1 MPASA
6 SPPLS
11 ASRYAAIALSGAGLA
26 AGVAQVVLLRQLLNL
41 AAGNELTIGLM
52 LAAWFF
58 WGAMGALLVARRGER
73 DEGQQSLLRVL
84 KLSVTP
90 LPAMMIGMVVI
101 ALAPPVLAK
110 LPTSLGAQPGQVLGL
125 LQMLVLSLLAVLP
138 SGIVAGAQFAA
149 GMRLYGSYRPG
160 PHAAGNAYAL
170 DALGHLTGGVLAAV
184 LLFGGATAREI
195 AFCGGVLALWGAAGL
210 WTQARRP
217 TGQQLRPLQ
226 AALLVALVTTCYL
239 PALVPMPSPLTWR
252 GEKVLAEKETI
263 HGSLAVTRFGTD
275 GAYFYLNGVP
285 GASSPPTPG
294 IQHLIHFPLLQV
306 SKLRT
311 VLLIGGG
318 ATGGLREVLQY
329 PGVSRVTY
337 AELDPGLI
345 DLARQ
350 YTVGADRQ
358 ALSDPRVSIHPGDG
372 RLLVKQMPHHMG
384 LGPPYDA
391 VILGLPDPST
401 AQINRFYTVDFLR
414 EVARVLKPEGVL
426 GLQVPSSDTYLG
438 DELLR
443 LDAVLLRTVQ
453 AVFPQVALLPG
464 DPMVIAAT
472 RSGRL
477 TEDADVLRA
486 RMDRLRIE
494 APEFRAHAWDRL
506 FPFEVSRARES
517 FAEAPPLPLNTDGQ
531 PIAYFYDQAY
541 WVAQYSRSSWA
552 FFRLLERLDLRD
564 ALVALGALLVVLGVP
579 GLFSA
584 RVRCGYVPLA
594 IFGTGWIAMA
604 LEVTLLFAFQVYYG
618 YVYAQLGIITGAFMI
633 GLAVGG
639 IGAGRR
645 LERLGAR
652 GTEGLLIGLQGS
664 VTVLALALPGLLAL
678 IGGESAG
685 GGFLLPNLVF
695 PALTAVV
702 GVLVGAEFPVA
713 SRLLQGQGHPA
724 TAAAGVYAAD
734 LLGSCAGALVAGAA
748 LLPVLG
754 LYGTC
759 YAAAGVSMVVT
770 VLLTSRLVRRCD

>member
-1 MPASA
+1 MPGSVS
-6 SPPLS
+6 SPLP
-11 ASRYAAIALSGAGLA
+11 ASRYAAFALSGAGLA
-26 AGVAQVVLLRQLLNL
+26 AGVAQVVLLRQLSNL

-58 WGAMGALLVARRGER
+58 WGAVGALLVARRSER

-84 KLSVTP
+84 KLSATP
-90 LPAMMIGMVVI
+90 LIAMVLGAVI
-101 ALAPPVLAK
+101 VRNAPQVLSK
-110 LPTSLGAQPGQVLGL
+110 LPNGLGAQPGQVLGL
-125 LQMLVLSLLAVLP
+125 LPLLALSLLAVLP
-138 SGIVAGAQFAA
+138 SGLVAGAQFGA
-149 GMRLYGSYRPG
+149 GMRLFASYRPG
-160 PHAAGNAYAL
+160 PHAAGYAYAF
-170 DALGHLTGGVLAAV
+170 DALGHLAGGVLAAV
-184 LLFGGATAREI
+184 LLFLGIAPHAMIFFGGLFALGATER
-195 AFCGGVLALWGAAGL
+195 L
-210 WTQARRP
+210 WTALRLPGREGAR
-217 TGQQLRPLQ
+217 LRQ
-226 AALLVALVTTCYL
+226 TYLLVALIALIYGPTLIPRCSL
-239 PALVPMPSPLTWR
+239 PNRR
-252 GEKVLAEKETI
+252 GEKVLAQQETI
-263 HGSLAVTRFGTD
+263 HGSLAVTRFGPD

-285 GASSPPTPG
+285 EASSPPNPA

-306 SKLRT
+306 AKPRM

-329 PGVSRVTY
+329 QGVSRVTY

-358 ALSDPRVSIHPGDG
+358 ALSDPRVSIQAGDG
-372 RLLVKQMPHHMG
+372 RLLVKQMPRHMG
-384 LGPPYDA
+384 LGAPYDA

-401 AQINRFYTVDFLR
+401 AQINRFYTLDFLR

-426 GLQVPSSDTYLG
+426 GLQVPSSDTYMG

-472 RSGRL
+472 RTGKL
-477 TEDADVLRA
+477 TEDAEVLRA
-486 RMDRLRIE
+486 RMDRLRIS

-506 FPFEVSRARES
+506 FPLEVRRARES
-517 FAEAPPLPLNTDGQ
+517 IAEAPPLPLNTDRR

-564 ALVALGALLVVLGVP
+564 VLAALGLLLAALGIP
-579 GLFSA
+579 GLLSA

-618 YVYAQLGIITGAFMI
+618 YVYAQLGIITGAFMV

-639 IGAGRR
+639 IAAGRR
-645 LERLGAR
+645 LERLGER
-652 GTEGLLIGLQGS
+652 GTDRLLTGLQGG
-664 VTVLALALPGLLAL
+664 VTVLALALPSLLGV
-678 IGGESAG
+678 IGGRSEAG
-685 GGFLLPNLVF
+685 AFLLPNLVF
-695 PALTAVV
+695 PLLTAVV

-713 SRLLQGQGHPA
+713 SRLLQGQGHAA

-734 LLGSCAGALVAGAA
+734 LLGACAGALVAGAA

-759 YAAAGVSMVVT
+759 YAAAGVSAALT
-770 VLLTSRLVRRCD
+770 ALLSFRLLRRCD